1 MLVTAMESQYQ
12 SITIMLL
19 CFKGDTML
27 VTAMESQY
35 QSITIMLPCFKGDTM
50 LVTAMES
57 QYQSITFPNDRDFIT
72 QLISVYELSSTCI

>member
-1 MLVTAMESQYQ
+1 MESQYQ

-27 VTAMESQY
+27 VTAMESQ
-35 QSITIMLPCFKGDTM
+35 S
-50 LVTAMES
+50 
-57 QYQSITFPNDRDFIT
+57 QSITFPNDFIT